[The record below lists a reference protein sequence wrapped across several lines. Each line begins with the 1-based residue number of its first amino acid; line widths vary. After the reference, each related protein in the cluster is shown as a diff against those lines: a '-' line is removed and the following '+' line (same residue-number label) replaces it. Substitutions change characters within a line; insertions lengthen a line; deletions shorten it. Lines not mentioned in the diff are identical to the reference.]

1 MCCKYLYKGDWAC
14 IMTEIINKNTLAE
27 YEAFVQGHPK
37 GNFAQSSYWAKQ
49 KSAWTWRAIACRG
62 EDGKIKGT
70 VSVLIRP
77 MPGFKSIPGA
87 RCSMMYASRGP
98 VCDVDDYATMD
109 ELFARV
115 RELARE
121 YRAYVFKIDPD
132 IPSSETAFTDYML
145 RSGFE
150 LKTGGAEFEAI
161 QPRYV
166 FRLYLNGRS
175 EEELLASF
183 HQKTRYNIRLA
194 MKKGVQVEICG
205 KEMVP
210 EFGRLMLTTGVRDG
224 FVTRKP
230 QYFADI
236 LDNLGEHARLYM
248 AFIDEPQEDGST
260 RRKAIAGTLAI
271 WYGDKV
277 WYLYGASSNEDRNY
291 MPNYLL
297 QWEMIRWAVEKGCR
311 VYDFRGVP
319 GDVGEDHPLYG
330 LVKFKRGFNGDYTEF
345 VGEMDL
351 VLSRFWFNAI
361 EKSTSAF
368 SKLRSKVY
376 QIKNRGK

>member
-1 MCCKYLYKGDWAC
+1 
-14 IMTEIINKNTLAE
+14 MTEIINEKTVSE
-27 YEAFVQGHPK
+27 YEAFVQSHPK

-49 KSAWTWRAIACRG
+49 KSAWLWRAIACRG

-70 VSVLIRP
+70 LSVLIRS
-77 MPGFKSIPGA
+77 MPGFELLPFA
-87 RCSMMYASRGP
+87 RCCMMYASRGP
-98 VCDVDDYATMD
+98 VCDIDDYATMD
-109 ELFARV
+109 ELFAKAK
-115 RELARE
+115 ELAKGHG
-121 YRAYVFKIDPD
+121 AYVLKIDPD
-132 IPSSETAFTDYML
+132 VPSSETAFTDYM
-145 RSGFE
+145 RKYGFE
-150 LKTGGAEFEAI
+150 LKSGGAEFEAI

-194 MKKGVQVEICG
+194 MKKGVQVEVCG

-224 FVTRKP
+224 FVTRQP

-260 RRKAIAGTLAI
+260 KRKAIAGTLAI

-351 VLSRFWFNAI
+351 VLSRFWYKTI
-361 EKSTSAF
+361 EKTTKRFMS
-368 SKLRSKVY
+368 LRAKVY
-376 QIKNRGK
+376 KLKNRGK